1 MAFENT
7 MTEQDMDL
15 NAQNFARGLQGD
27 SHDFEPDLSVDG
39 LSDSVLSRILN
50 LFGGGRS

>member
-7 MTEQDMDL
+7 MTEQDMDP
-15 NAQNFARGLQGD
+15 NTRNVVHGLQSD

-39 LSDSVLSRILN
+39 LSDSMLSRILN
-50 LFGGGRS
+50 LFGSGRS